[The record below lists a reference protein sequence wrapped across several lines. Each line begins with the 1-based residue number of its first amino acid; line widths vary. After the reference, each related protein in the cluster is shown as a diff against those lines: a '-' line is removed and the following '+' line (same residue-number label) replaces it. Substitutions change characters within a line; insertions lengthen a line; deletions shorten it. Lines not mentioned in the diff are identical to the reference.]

1 VVYVGLRRRYSPEEN
16 GLSLAVVV
24 LAAGQGTRMKSDLA
38 KVLHPVGGKPMVARA
53 VATAQR
59 LAERDPVLIIGHEME
74 AVKAAVGN
82 GAQYVIQG
90 ELLGT
95 GHAVMQAES
104 LLRGQA
110 DIVVV
115 YYADMPLLTPETVQ
129 RLIDAQKANPG
140 PITLL
145 TIVTDPRGFGRIIR
159 GADGSV
165 IAVVEERDATP
176 EQRQSRELN
185 VGVYAFQADW
195 LWTHL
200 HKLTPHAKGEYYL
213 TDMVELA
220 VQENLPVIGIE
231 GDDLDELIGINTRVH
246 LSEAE
251 AALRRRINQ
260 RWMLE
265 GVTIIDPATTYIH
278 DDAIIGRDT
287 VIQPNTHIQ
296 GKTTIGSNCVI
307 GPNTVIYESQIGNN
321 CAVNSSVIEEAVIE
335 ERVHM
340 GPFSHLRKGAY
351 LGQGVHMGNFG
362 EVKNSRLGPGT
373 HMGHFSYIG
382 DSEVGEHVNIG
393 AGTITANFDGV
404 NKNKTIIGDHAFIG
418 SDTILRAPVTV
429 EANAKTAAGS
439 VVTRTVPEG
448 HIAIGIPAR
457 MRKIEKIKDSQSHP
471 LDNSSK
477 DQQGGD

>member
-1 VVYVGLRRRYSPEEN
+1 M
-16 GLSLAVVV
+16 SLAVVV

-38 KVLHPVGGKPMVARA
+38 KVLHPVGGKPMVVRA

-59 LAERDPVLIIGHEME
+59 IVARPPVLVIGHEMA
-74 AVKAAVGN
+74 AVMAAVGG
-82 GAQYVIQG
+82 GAQYVVQA

-104 LLRGQA
+104 LLRGKA

-115 YYADMPLLTPETVQ
+115 YYADMPLLTPETIQ
-129 RLIDAQKANPG
+129 RLIDAQKTNAG

-145 TIVTDPRGFGRIIR
+145 TIVADPRGFGRIIR
-159 GADGSV
+159 DAAGSV

-185 VGVYAFQADW
+185 VGVYALQADW
-195 LWTHL
+195 LWEHL

-213 TDMVELA
+213 TDLVELA
-220 VQENLPVIGIE
+220 AQENLPVIGIE

-251 AALRRRINQ
+251 AALRHRINQ
-260 RWMLE
+260 QWMLD
-265 GVTIIDPATTYIH
+265 GVTILDPATTYIH
-278 DDAIIGRDT
+278 DDVIIGRDT
-287 VIQPNTHIQ
+287 VILPNTHIQ
-296 GKTTIGSNCVI
+296 GKTTIGANCVI
-307 GPNTVIYESQIGNN
+307 GPNSVIRDSQIGDN
-321 CAVNSSVIEEAVIE
+321 CAVNSSVIEEAVLE
-335 ERVHM
+335 DHVYM
-340 GPFSHLRKGAY
+340 GPFSHLRKGAH

-362 EVKNSRLGPGT
+362 EVKNSHLGPGT

-382 DSEVGEHVNIG
+382 DAEVGEHVNIG

-429 EANAKTAAGS
+429 ETNAKTAAGS

-457 MRKIEKIKDSQSHP
+457 MRKIEKVQESQSQSP
-471 LDNSSK
+471 VNSPK
-477 DQQGGD
+477 DEQKQGGD

>member
-1 VVYVGLRRRYSPEEN
+1 
-16 GLSLAVVV
+16 
-24 LAAGQGTRMKSDLA
+24 MKSDLA
-38 KVLHPVGGKPMVARA
+38 KVLHPVGGKPMVVRA
-53 VATAQR
+53 VETAQQVANR
-59 LAERDPVLIIGHEME
+59 APVLVVGHEME

-82 GAQYVIQG
+82 RAQYVIQG

-110 DIVVV
+110 DMIVA
-115 YYADMPLLTPETVQ
+115 YYADMPLLTPETIQ
-129 RLIDAQKANPG
+129 RLVDAQSTNSG

-145 TIVTDPRGFGRIIR
+145 TIVADPRGFGRIVR

-165 IAVVEERDATP
+165 SAVVEERDATF
-176 EQRQSRELN
+176 EQLNIRELN

-195 LWTHL
+195 LWEHL
-200 HKLTPHAKGEYYL
+200 PRLKSHTKGEYYL
-213 TDMVELA
+213 TDLVELA
-220 VQENLPVIGIE
+220 VQESLPVIGIE

-251 AALRRRINQ
+251 TALRRRINE
-260 RWMLE
+260 RWMLD
-265 GVTIIDPATTYIH
+265 GVTILDPATIYIH

-296 GKTTIGSNCVI
+296 GKTTIGANCVI
-307 GPNTVIYESQIGNN
+307 GPNSVIYESQIGDN
-321 CAVNSSVIEEAVIE
+321 CVVTSSVIEEAVLE
-335 ERVHM
+335 DRVHV
-340 GPFSHLRKGAY
+340 GPFSHLRKGAH
-351 LGQGVHMGNFG
+351 LARGVRMGNFG

-429 EANAKTAAGS
+429 EANARTAAGS

-457 MRKIEKIKDSQSHP
+457 MRKIEKVQDTQSHP
-471 LDNSSK
+471 TDNASK
-477 DQQGGD
+477 GQQS